1 MPTPIYGQP
10 QTDSVT
16 TVKAHV
22 PDFTRPGFRWNVVE
36 EDEHLWVTIEH
47 DAVGVGRLRCWMSGW
62 LGSVCLHERD
72 DSDTAE
78 VQEEFNNLVAALYD
92 AWVSAVADIEIGQAA
107 HELAKLDAG
116 LLCVTDGAGV
126 RPLAST
132 PSRVLLRAGKARARE
147 MGLTVATLAVTAPLG
162 AHHLC
167 AAVGERSADTY
178 VQVLNRLSLT
188 AANLALRRRRGD
200 RPAVSSRS
208 SASPFTH

>member
-1 MPTPIYGQP
+1 MRGQP

-16 TVKAHV
+16 TVRAHV
-22 PDFTRPGFRWNVVE
+22 PEFTRPGFRWNVAE
-36 EDEHLWVTIEH
+36 EDEHLWVTIQH
-47 DAVGVGRLRCWMSGW
+47 DAAGVGRLRCWMSGW

-72 DSDTAE
+72 ESDTVE
-78 VQEEFNNLVAALYD
+78 VQEEFNYLVAALYD
-92 AWVSAVADIEIGQAA
+92 AWASAVADIEIGQAA
-107 HELAKLDAG
+107 REMAKLDVG
-116 LLCVTDGAGV
+116 LLCATDGEGV

-132 PSRVLLRAGKARARE
+132 PSRVLLQAGKARARE
-147 MGLTVATLAVTAPLG
+147 MGLTVAALAVTAPLG

-200 RPAVSSRS
+200 RAAVSSPVLGQPLR
-208 SASPFTH
+208 PLN